1 MHTHISAKL
10 FFTVLWRGI
19 RQILNTFG
27 RLFGFC
33 DGSRYALVV
42 RRIFTGCCALVALIF
57 TLLFVYSFATEVV
70 RDEWL
75 APGIGSGHISE
86 KEISNRIVF
95 RYNYSSEHGQIVDRI
110 DEKIMMRHVDWV
122 VVSDDGDSL
131 AVFSKN
137 GKRGFIN
144 RFTGKVAIPLRYS
157 RAWVF
162 SEGLAAVEEDGI
174 LRFID
179 HSGRTVIDQN
189 LTVRFSS
196 PGYAFKNGYC
206 IVQDPVSGK
215 SGLID
220 RTGNWALEPKYDMIF
235 NDEGYWKVVNEE
247 RYGLY
252 TSRLELLF
260 PAENTDISI
269 YHNSIEVRHADHIAR
284 LYDLQGKL
292 QNPFMV
298 DQVESLMYETT
309 EIVSDGRVVDEEN
322 FEEVIVQQIANRLCY
337 TVESRNGSSPDYF
350 GLLGRDGRF
359 VTPPCYTS
367 IQAIAPDRYFCQP
380 GGVIINDLGNPVN

>member
-1 MHTHISAKL
+1 MKTQISAKL
-10 FFTVLWRGI
+10 FFAVIWRGI
-19 RQILNTFG
+19 RQLLRAIG
-27 RLFGFC
+27 RIFGFR

-42 RRIFTGCCALVALIF
+42 RRIFTGCCALAALIF
-57 TLLFVYSFATEVV
+57 TLMLLYSFATEIV
-70 RDEWL
+70 RDEWI
-75 APGIGSGHISE
+75 APRIGSAHADE
-86 KEISNRIVF
+86 REISNRIVF
-95 RYNYSSEHGQIVDRI
+95 RYDNHAEFGQIVDRI
-110 DEKIMMRHVDWV
+110 DEKILMRRVDWV
-122 VVSDDGDSL
+122 VVSDDRDSL

-144 RFTGKVAIPLRYS
+144 RFTGEVVIPPRYS

-162 SEGLAAVEEDGI
+162 SEGLAAVEENGM

-179 HSGRTVIDQN
+179 HAGRVVIDRK

-220 RTGNWALEPKYDMIF
+220 RSGNWALEPRYDRIL
-235 NDEGYWKVVNEE
+235 NVRGYWKVVSEK

-252 TSRLELLF
+252 SAGLEQLF
-260 PAENTDISI
+260 PAENTSI
-269 YHNSIEVRHADHIAR
+269 EIYRSSIEVRHADHIAR
-284 LYDLQGKL
+284 QYDLQGNL
-292 QNPFMV
+292 LNPFMV
-298 DQVESLMYETT
+298 DQVESMMYETT
-309 EIVSDGRVVDEEN
+309 DIVSDGRVVDGEN
-322 FEEVIVQQIANRLCY
+322 FEEVIVPRIANRLRY
-337 TVESRNGSSPDYF
+337 MVASKGGSTPDHF

-359 VTPPCYTS
+359 VTPPRYTS

-380 GGVIINDLGNPVN
+380 GGVIIDDTGNPVN